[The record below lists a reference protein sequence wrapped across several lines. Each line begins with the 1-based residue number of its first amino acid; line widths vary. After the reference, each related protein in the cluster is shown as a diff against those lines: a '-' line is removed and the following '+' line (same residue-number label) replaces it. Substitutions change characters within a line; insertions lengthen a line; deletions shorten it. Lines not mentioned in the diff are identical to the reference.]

1 MTQPFLISE
10 QFDGENAYCIAKIDI
25 DQTSYAVGT
34 DKGVF
39 IINIKDQKL
48 TIINHMLQGK
58 YVWTLKDIGDGN
70 RIICGCSSNYFLVD
84 YKEMTEKLLC
94 YSKEAIYNIHLLSQ
108 IDVNYR
114 NLVITREEKSVNI
127 VNILTGTLIKICDA
141 PAVSGYI
148 KDNLMQLVTK
158 RNKDTTFSFFDIKK
172 ETKEVVKF
180 TVKKQLLDY
189 LLA

>member
-10 QFDGENAYCIAKIDI
+10 QFDGKNAYCIAKIDI

-58 YVWTLKDIGDGN
+58 IVWTLKDIGDGN
-70 RIICGCSSNYFLVD
+70 RIICGAFSYYLVD

-94 YSKEAIYNIHLLSQ
+94 SSKERICNIHLLSQ
-108 IDVNYR
+108 IDVNYS
-114 NLVITREEKSVNI
+114 NLVITREDKSVNI

-141 PAVSGYI
+141 PATGAI
-148 KDNLMQLVTK
+148 RDNMMQLVTK
-158 RNKDTTFSFFDIKK
+158 RNKDTTFSFFNINYG
-172 ETKEVVKF
+172 TNEVVKF
-180 TVKKQLLDY
+180 TVKKSLLDY

>member
-10 QFDGENAYCIAKIDI
+10 QFDGEHASCIAKIDI

-58 YVWTLKDIGDGN
+58 IVLTLKDIGDGN

-84 YKEMTEKLLC
+84 YKEMTEKFLC
-94 YSKEAIYNIHLLSQ
+94 PSKELIYNIHLLSQ

-114 NLVITREEKSVNI
+114 NLVITREDKSVNI
-127 VNILTGTLIKICDA
+127 VNILTGSLIKICDA
-141 PAVSGYI
+141 PAPPAGR
-148 KDNLMQLVTK
+148 DNVMQLVTK
-158 RNKDTTFSFFDIKK
+158 RNKDTTFSFFDINR